1 MKKTSQ
7 IIKEK
12 TSYDIKLLI
21 EDTALIYSSNGTS
34 ALLNIKTN
42 KLITEFNDYYTIS
55 DSTNKLYFQRIDNNY
70 IIYDA
75 LNNKMVANNYQF
87 IEGTTHEAAE
97 IYKSIDTGKY
107 HIFDSLNF
115 RTKENIFDIPFD
127 NVKKHNDYIYILTKD
142 GKKALYYRTQKEKPN
157 FIYDSIEIKN
167 NVILLIKDG
176 KKYINNTLR
185 RGEYGPF
192 DDVTIK
198 DEFVYCKKNNTTEV
212 YKDNNLLLSY
222 DNADD
227 ISLLAI
233 TSICYHT
240 KYQNYLFE
248 IDNNGKKTVVT
259 SNYTTEGYKSKVV
272 KGTEGA
278 DEIIV
283 SRNIRLRFGKEYKFL
298 RHSYGSLYLTGK
310 KYKAI
315 EYLGDGLY
323 LFSKGKKSD
332 LYLEELGII
341 MENITSLESVTEA
354 GIEFFIKNKKYL
366 CAFHRHYN
374 EVDSIKTYDNYDGYE
389 YLGYGLYKTIK
400 NNKIGLI
407 INGKERLKP
416 DYKDVKIEPL
426 HRNDDVLIILE
437 KFDNKYE
444 FGKYCDCFD
453 NYKTKYDNLYSIDFL
468 KDIIVLKDDNDTY
481 IIDYNEKLLNTFPK
495 DTCVSE
501 SDVKEDD
508 CQMSLYKVN
517 NDTYFHKDNKFEK
530 AMIYERDK
538 YITNYEDEE
547 KNIIRVETTNKKLH
561 DTLCDIIEE
570 MDLQGQAIIDK
581 IYSDS
586 VYMRVNHKN
595 VVKLIK
601 KNDKK

>member
-21 EDTALIYSSNGTS
+21 DDTALIYSSNGTS

-42 KLITEFNDYYTIS
+42 KLITELNDYYTIS
-55 DSTNKLYFQRIDNNY
+55 DSSNKLYFQRIDNNY

-75 LNNKMVANNYQF
+75 LNNKMVANNYEL
-87 IEGTTHEAAE
+87 IEGTTHEAAQ

-107 HIFDSLNF
+107 HIFNSLNF
-115 RTKENIFDIPFD
+115 RTKGNIFDIPFD
-127 NVKKHNDYIYILTKD
+127 DAKKINDYIYILTKD
-142 GKKALYYRTQKEKPN
+142 GKKALYDRTQKEKPN

-192 DDVTIK
+192 DDVIIK
-198 DEFVYCKKNNTTEV
+198 DELVYCKKNNTMEI

-227 ISLLAI
+227 INLLAI
-233 TSICYHT
+233 TSCSYSY
-240 KYQNYLFE
+240 YQKYLFE
-248 IDNNGKKTVVT
+248 IDNNGKKTVVACNHT
-259 SNYTTEGYKSKVV
+259 DDGYKSKVV

-278 DEIIV
+278 DEVIV
-283 SRNIRLRFGKEYKFL
+283 SRNIHLRFGKKYKFL
-298 RHSYGSLYLTGK
+298 RCSYGSQYVTEK
-310 KYKAI
+310 KYKGI

-332 LYLEELGII
+332 LYLEKRGII
-341 MENITSLESVTEA
+341 IENITSLELVTEA
-354 GIEFFIKNKKYL
+354 GIEFIINNKKHL
-366 CAFHRHYN
+366 CAFYRHHN
-374 EVDSIKTYDNYDGYE
+374 EVDNIKIYDNYDGYE
-389 YLGYGLYKTIK
+389 YLGNGIYKTIK

-416 DYKDVKIEPL
+416 DYKDVEIKPL
-426 HRNDDVLIILE
+426 HRNDDVLILLE

-453 NYKTKYDNLYSIDFL
+453 YYKTKYDNLSSIDFL

-481 IIDYNEKLLNTFPK
+481 IIDYNEKLLNTFSK

-501 SDVKEDD
+501 VDAKEDD
-508 CQMSLYKVN
+508 YQKSLYKVN
-517 NDTYFHKDNKFEK
+517 NDTYFYMDNKFEK
-530 AMIYERDK
+530 AMMYERDK
-538 YITNYEDEE
+538 YITDYEDDE
-547 KNIIRVETTNKKLH
+547 KNIIRIETTNKKLH
-561 DTLCDIIEE
+561 DKLCNIIEE
-570 MDLQGQAIIDK
+570 TDLQGQAIVDK

-586 VYMRVNHKN
+586 VCMRVNHKN